1 MKLLDP
7 GPEIVWLGHDTFK
20 ITGEQVIYVDPYKLA
35 LGAKL
40 APAGIILVTHEH
52 GDHLSPDDIA
62 KLSGPDTII
71 VAPAEGATKL
81 KGHKV
86 EFVKPGDK
94 VTVKGIVIEAVPAY
108 NISKFRSP
116 GVPFHPK
123 QDGKV
128 GFIVTVSGRR
138 VYHAGDTDFIP
149 EMSSIVCDIALIPVS
164 GTYVMTPEEGA
175 QAANLIKAKVAV
187 PMHYGAIVGDDRNA
201 EQFKKLCHVPVTIMT
216 PEAGQ

>member
-20 ITGEQVIYVDPYKLA
+20 ITGEQVVYIDPYKLA

-71 VAPAEGATKL
+71 VAPAEGAAKF

-164 GTYVMTPEEGA
+164 GTYVMTAEEGA
-175 QAANLIKAKVAV
+175 QAANLIKPKVAV
-187 PMHYGAIVGDDRNA
+187 PMHYGAIVGNDSNA

-216 PEAGQ
+216 PDAGQ